1 MLDLF
6 SKRKKEPQDTAAE
19 DEFKSYVD
27 EADSNGTIRE
37 NEAEMIRNILEFR
50 DTDARDVM
58 THRNDIVAIDGSMPL
73 KDAVPEI
80 LNGSNSRYPVY
91 DGNIDTI
98 LGILTFR
105 DAMRVYLKNPE
116 MRDVPVSDVPHLVRE
131 ATIYP
136 ETRPIGRILDYMR
149 SQKIQ
154 MVIIV
159 DEYGQTSG
167 LIAMEDIL
175 EEIVGS
181 ILDEYDHDEHEAAS
195 RSGGSYVMDGMIS
208 LEEAGDVLGC
218 DFSGEDFETLSGYLT
233 ARLGHIPGPDDKT
246 VTGNHFLFH
255 ILKTENH
262 TIRKVRAERLPEKKG
277 EGTCQDIQSSQT

>member
-1 MLDLF
+1 
-6 SKRKKEPQDTAAE
+6 
-19 DEFKSYVD
+19 
-27 EADSNGTIRE
+27 
-37 NEAEMIRNILEFR
+37 
-50 DTDARDVM
+50 
-58 THRNDIVAIDGSMPL
+58 
-73 KDAVPEI
+73 
-80 LNGSNSRYPVY
+80 
-91 DGNIDTI
+91 
-98 LGILTFR
+98 
-105 DAMRVYLKNPE
+105 MRVYLKNPE

-136 ETRPIGRILDYMR
+136 ETRPIGSILDYMR